1 MDIGIIARRYAKAL
15 IEYAVE
21 QKSEDALYQEILMFI
36 KNYQEIKQLPMVLD
50 NPLVSPEQ
58 KINVICQAASTQASL
73 VFRKFVFYWIISKTE
88 TH

>member
-36 KNYQEIKQLPMVLD
+36 KNYQEIKQLPMVL
-50 NPLVSPEQ
+50 N
-58 KINVICQAASTQASL
+58 K
-73 VFRKFVFYWIISKTE
+73 
-88 TH
+88 H